1 MYHYHHKAAGGELNV
16 YRVALYQQH
25 AKYVLA
31 INEEDAAW
39 QAIALSKAANTE
51 LLDVEKQNV

>member
-1 MYHYHHKAAGGELNV
+1 MYHNHKAAGGELNV
-16 YRVALYQQH
+16 YRVALYQQQ

-39 QAIALSKAANTE
+39 QALALSKAARTE
-51 LLDVEKQNV
+51 LLDVVKQNG

>member
-1 MYHYHHKAAGGELNV
+1 MYHNHKAVGGELNV

-31 INEEDAAW
+31 VNEEEAAW
-39 QAIALSKAANTE
+39 QALALSKAANTE
-51 LLDVEKQNV
+51 LLDVEKQNG

>member
-1 MYHYHHKAAGGELNV
+1 MYHNHKAAGGALNV
-16 YRVALYQQH
+16 YRVALYQQQ

-39 QAIALSKAANTE
+39 QALALSKAAQTE
-51 LLDVEKQNV
+51 LLDVVKQNG